1 MRTMGEHSNVKV
13 INCMTE
19 AALAGDTEAL
29 AKVFT
34 EDVKLHVRGA
44 VPLTGDHVGVESWV
58 AFVAAIV
65 ERTKGSIDLTQLFCI
80 GEGDWAAEWER
91 AVLGIDGTS
100 YETMNSF
107 VYRFENGRIAEMWF
121 INTELPT
128 SALTAVAS

>member
-1 MRTMGEHSNVKV
+1 MGEQSNVKV

-34 EDVKLHVRGA
+34 EDVAIHVRGG
-44 VPLTGDHVGVESWV
+44 VPMVGDHVGIESFV
-58 AFVAAIV
+58 AFVGSIV
-65 ERTKGSIDLTQLFCI
+65 ERTKGDVKLEQLFCI
-80 GEGDWAAEWER
+80 GEGDWAAEWEH
-91 AVLGIDGTS
+91 AVLGVDGES
-100 YETMNSF
+100 YDTMNSF

-128 SALTAVAS
+128 SALTTATR